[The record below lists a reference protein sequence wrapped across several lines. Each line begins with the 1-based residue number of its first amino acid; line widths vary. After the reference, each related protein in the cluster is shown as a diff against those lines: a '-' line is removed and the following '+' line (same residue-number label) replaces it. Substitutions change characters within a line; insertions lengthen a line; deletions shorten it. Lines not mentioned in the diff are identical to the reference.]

1 MLTNNW
7 MKGKAQKF
15 NLFKNSKEIA
25 RVTDPTRIKSITDEE
40 LISVSGVN
48 ENPEHRINQ
57 ICEGDSA
64 RDSAFL
70 NKHKRSY

>member
-40 LISVSGVN
+40 LIGVSGDN